1 MIYETPN
8 KQRIIKK
15 KVSEG
20 SNGKNYY
27 SIEVLSNGS
36 YLVLNVAEPVFDS
49 IKEGFQYTL
58 VLEHTTYYD
67 TVNNRVVQRL
77 RVVDV
82 Y

>member
-36 YLVLNVAEPVFDS
+36 YLVLNVAEPVFNL
-49 IKEGFQYTL
+49 IEEGFQYTL

>member
-1 MIYETPN
+1 MIYTTPN

-15 KVSEG
+15 KTTQG
-20 SNGKNYY
+20 SNGKTYY

-36 YLVLNVAEPVFDS
+36 YLALNIAEPVYNL
-49 IKEGFQYTL
+49 IEEGFQYTL

-67 TVNNRVVQRL
+67 AVNNRVVQCL
-77 RVVDV
+77 RVIDV